1 MKPKVL
7 VIDDEAII
15 RGLCAEVIK
24 GMGLDVTAVGDPLI
38 ALEMTNKN
46 NFDLI
51 ITDVKMPKMSGI
63 ELMKKI
69 KSIRPDMPFIIIT
82 GYGTY
87 ELVIEALKEGACDFI
102 NKPFQS
108 EELKLSIKN
117 TLEKIEIMN
126 ELNRLRAL
134 TLLLSVSEEIVSSH
148 EEGHVVRLVLENAIK
163 QTTAGGG
170 VIYIGEDTG
179 LLIRKLSIP
188 DNVAIDERAVQ
199 EAYEKKMSKLDPRF
213 LVALIKSMDKIIG
226 CIVLVEKSI
235 SFTQADLETASILA
249 NQLGIALGNISLL
262 NKLHDKIN
270 DREKLFFGTIKAL
283 SNAIDAKSH
292 WTKGHSERVT
302 RYSLMI
308 AKELN
313 FDKDTLKLIELAAAL
328 HDIGKIGTYDR
339 ILEKPSKL
347 SPEEYEIVKKH
358 AEEGAAILSPIKELK
373 GILNI
378 IRHHHERYDGTGY
391 PDGIK
396 GEDIPLFARILAVA
410 DAYDSMTAERPYRK
424 TPGSENAVEELI
436 RCSGTQF
443 DPKVVNALIKAL
455 KKNNLLH

>member
-24 GMGLDVTAVGDPLI
+24 GMGLDVTTVGDPLI

-51 ITDVKMPKMSGI
+51 IADVKMPKMSGI

-69 KSIRPDMPFIIIT
+69 KSIKPDMPFIIIT

-117 TLEKIEIMN
+117 TLEKIEIIN
-126 ELNRLRAL
+126 ELNRLRAF
-134 TLLLSVSEEIVSSH
+134 TFLLSVSEQIASSH
-148 EEGHVVRLVLENAIK
+148 DDKQVARLVLENAIK

-170 VIYIGEDTG
+170 AIYIEEDTG

-188 DNVAIDERAVQ
+188 DNVTIDERAVQ
-199 EAYEKKMSKLDPRF
+199 EAYEKKSSKLDPAF
-213 LVALIKSMDKIIG
+213 LLAPIKSMDKIIG

-235 SFTQADLETASILA
+235 PFTQADLETVSILA

-262 NKLHDKIN
+262 NKLQDKIN
-270 DREKLFFGTIKAL
+270 DRAKLFFSTIKAL

-313 FDKDTLKLIELAAAL
+313 FDEDTLKLIELASAL

-339 ILEKPSKL
+339 ILEKPGKL

-358 AEEGAAILSPIKELK
+358 VEESAAILSPIKELK

-396 GEDIPLFARILAVA
+396 GEDIPLFARIIAVA

-424 TPGSENAVEELI
+424 TPGSKNAVEELI

-455 KKNNLLH
+455 KKNNLLD